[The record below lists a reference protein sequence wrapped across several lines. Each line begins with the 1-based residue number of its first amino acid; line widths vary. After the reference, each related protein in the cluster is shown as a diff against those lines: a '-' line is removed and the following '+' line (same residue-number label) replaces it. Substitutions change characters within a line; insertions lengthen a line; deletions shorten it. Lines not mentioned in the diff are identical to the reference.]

1 MHHLKK
7 ILKSKKSRLRN
18 LKIEFRGDRRMR
30 KIGDRIGAVLS
41 ANKETVNLLGY
52 GIYAEDEIPPNGIL
66 HIIGAKNPKLQL
78 DNGKMVWGY
87 QCCVIAG
94 V

>member
-1 MHHLKK
+1 
-7 ILKSKKSRLRN
+7 
-18 LKIEFRGDRRMR
+18 MR

-52 GIYAEDEIPPNGIL
+52 GIYAGDEIPPNGIL

-87 QCCVIAG
+87 QCWWGSEDAVRKMIGNRKVIMTTIE
-94 V
+94 